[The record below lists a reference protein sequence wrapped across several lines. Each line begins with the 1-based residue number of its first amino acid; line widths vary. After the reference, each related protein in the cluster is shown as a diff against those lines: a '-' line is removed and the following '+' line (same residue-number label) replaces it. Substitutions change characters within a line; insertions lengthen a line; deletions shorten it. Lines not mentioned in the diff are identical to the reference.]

1 MNLQRIIESNEE
13 IDYLSRFKMIT
24 QVVAKDCIVD
34 EIHHRVIFIV
44 NSNDM
49 KKVIEPKGATIK
61 ILRKEFNILIDV
73 VQYSDNLK
81 EFISNALTPARP
93 LNIEL
98 LEELGRKGAVITV
111 DNNEMGKAIGKRG
124 RNIHKVRLVMRKYFD
139 TDFVTVRSMN
149 DL

>member
-1 MNLQRIIESNEE
+1 MNLQRIIKSNKE

-24 QVVAKDCIVD
+24 QVTAKDCIVD
-34 EIHHRVIFIV
+34 EIHQRVIFIV

-98 LEELGRKGAVITV
+98 LEELGRKGTVITV